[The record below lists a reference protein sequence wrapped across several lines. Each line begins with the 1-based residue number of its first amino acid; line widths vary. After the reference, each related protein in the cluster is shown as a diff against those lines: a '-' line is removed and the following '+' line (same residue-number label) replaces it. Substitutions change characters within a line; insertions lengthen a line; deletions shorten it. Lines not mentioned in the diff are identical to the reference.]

1 VLVEVEENIIPNRLS
16 EDIRDL
22 IMCGTV
28 LEQNEPIWVRLSD
41 NIIPKMTI
49 FDGNKLCLR
58 SKFWILGHCN
68 ARLIVF
74 SNFDNKFG

>member
-1 VLVEVEENIIPNRLS
+1 VLAELEENIIPNRLS
-16 EDIRDL
+16 EDICNL

-28 LEQNEPIWVRLSD
+28 LKQNEPIWVCLSD
-41 NIIPKMTI
+41 NMILKMMI
-49 FDGNKLCLR
+49 FDGNMLCPR

-74 SNFDNKFG
+74 LDFDNKFG

>member
-1 VLVEVEENIIPNRLS
+1 VLAELEENIIPNRLC

-22 IMCGTV
+22 MCGTV

-41 NIIPKMTI
+41 NMIPKMMI
-49 FDGNKLCLR
+49 FDGSMLCPR
-58 SKFWILGHCN
+58 SKFWILGHRN

-74 SNFDNKFG
+74 SNFDNRFG